1 MAHLV
6 SMEPQEHLAEMDSM
20 DHPELLDLKDN
31 LAPQDKLL
39 LQAAL
44 APPVHREHLEEMEL
58 LAILV
63 ALERLAQLDLLV
75 NEYYNV

>member
-6 SMEPQEHLAEMDSM
+6 SMEPQEHLDEMDST
-20 DHPELLDLKDN
+20 DHPELRDPKDN

-44 APPVHREHLEEMEL
+44 ALPVHREHLEEMEL

-75 NEYYNV
+75 NE